1 MTLLVRGIDW
11 SNPTAPRIRCVDDTT
26 SATTFFTHDSVLR
39 FSVDETKGRRCL
51 GWRDLTAE
59 GPGHSPCD
67 RGATV
72 TAGRQCDRCRN
83 REGFTTVHQAHVSGT
98 HIHPNV
104 RTYLAQPQ
112 WLYVDVFAGG
122 QMKVGTA
129 SEFRK
134 HPRVA
139 EQGAVCAL
147 FVARSTDGYSIRA
160 LEARVSEHFH
170 LSQAIRTSRKIEALT
185 GPLDRE
191 KLRKSLHHFVSS
203 IKDEL
208 NDIGSDIDGIEILE
222 APEEWTAPACA
233 DMVFDAAP
241 LIAYPHTFE
250 SGEHSLYLGALPVR
264 SPRCGSTPTLNRH
277 ALSRT
282 CPDWSV
288 EPSPSASSSPL
299 AWRFRNR
306 CSESRS
312 ATSRGRCGESASDL
326 GLLVGRQARPFG
338 ISLDGGQHVVCQ

>member
-112 WLYVDVFAGG
+112 CSTSTYSPA
-122 QMKVGTA
+122 
-129 SEFRK
+129 
-134 HPRVA
+134 
-139 EQGAVCAL
+139 
-147 FVARSTDGYSIRA
+147 AR
-160 LEARVSEHFH
+160 
-170 LSQAIRTSRKIEALT
+170 
-185 GPLDRE
+185 
-191 KLRKSLHHFVSS
+191 
-203 IKDEL
+203 
-208 NDIGSDIDGIEILE
+208 
-222 APEEWTAPACA
+222 
-233 DMVFDAAP
+233 
-241 LIAYPHTFE
+241 
-250 SGEHSLYLGALPVR
+250 
-264 SPRCGSTPTLNRH
+264 
-277 ALSRT
+277 
-282 CPDWSV
+282 
-288 EPSPSASSSPL
+288 
-299 AWRFRNR
+299 
-306 CSESRS
+306 
-312 ATSRGRCGESASDL
+312 
-326 GLLVGRQARPFG
+326 
-338 ISLDGGQHVVCQ
+338 

>member
-1 MTLLVRGIDW
+1 MTLLVRGIEW

-26 SATTFFTHDSVLR
+26 SATTFYTHDSVLR
-39 FSVDETKGRRCL
+39 FSVDEAKGRRCL

-72 TAGRQCDRCRN
+72 VTGRQCDRCRN
-83 REGFTTVHQAHVSGT
+83 REGFTTVHQAHVSGA

-104 RTYLAQPQ
+104 RTYLTQPQ
-112 WLYVDVFAGG
+112 WLYIDIFAGG

-129 SEFRK
+129 AEFRK

-147 FVARSTDGYSIRA
+147 FVARSTDGYSIRS

-233 DMVFDAAP
+233 DVVFDAAP

-250 SGEHSLYLGALPVR
+250 SGEHSLYFEGLAGSIASLRIDPDPE
-264 SPRCGSTPTLNRH
+264 SPRFVADVSG
-277 ALSRT
+277 
-282 CPDWSV
+282 
-288 EPSPSASSSPL
+288 
-299 AWRFRNR
+299 
-306 CSESRS
+306 
-312 ATSRGRCGESASDL
+312 
-326 GLLVGRQARPFG
+326 LVGRTITVGEFESPGVAIQE
-338 ISLDGGQHVVCQ
+338 SLF